1 MLIAAGH
8 LWVRGRSPEE
18 VRVKNII
25 AIWEGLS
32 VPRRVILIAAT
43 LGVFAAVLAIGR
55 AGTQPDLALLYAD
68 LDPATAGSVI
78 AALEAEGVAY
88 AVDGATI
95 RVDAARRDSLRM
107 TRAAQGLPAATGA
120 GYEILD
126 ALTGFGTTAQMF
138 DAAYWRAKEGELART
153 ILANP
158 AVRSARVH
166 IAAGTDSPFAA
177 AGQAT
182 ASVTV
187 MTAGGALSDDQ
198 ARAIRH
204 LVAAA
209 VRGMTVEAVT
219 VVDALTGRISGPEG
233 DSTLTAAADDRAAQ
247 IRAAVERL
255 LAARVGPGR
264 AVVEVNLD
272 LVTVREEITERV
284 IDPESRVE
292 ISSETEERTATSSQ
306 NEGQVTVASNLP
318 DGDAAPGPQEQS
330 QSSEE
335 RERVNYEVSQTERAI
350 LRLPGDIR
358 RMTVAVLVDGQEVTA
373 EDGAVTWQ
381 PRPDAELE
389 TLRELVA
396 SAVGID
402 EARGDVL
409 TLRSL
414 QFQPV
419 AIAGTLADAAA
430 APWLT
435 GADLMR
441 LAQIA
446 LVALV
451 AIVLGLFVVRPI
463 LAPRRLPAPPPL
475 ALGPIGAA
483 GGAMTGGATIDMPR
497 MSDGLT
503 GEITDAMPAARVI
516 DAEAETLSQDPVDRL
531 RRLIAERQTESVEV
545 LRSWLEREDQKA

>member
-1 MLIAAGH
+1 
-8 LWVRGRSPEE
+8 
-18 VRVKNII
+18 VKNII
-25 AIWEGLS
+25 AIWTGLS
-32 VPRRVILIAAT
+32 LSRRVILVAAT
-43 LGVFAAVLAIGR
+43 LGVFVAVLALGR
-55 AGTQPDLALLYAD
+55 AGARPELALLYAD

-78 AALEAEGVAY
+78 ASLEAEGVAY
-88 AVDGATI
+88 AVDGTSI
-95 RVDAARRDSLRM
+95 RVDAAERDSLRM
-107 TRAAQGLPAATGA
+107 TLAAQGLPAATGA

-126 ALTGFGTTAQMF
+126 SLTGFGTTAQMF

-153 ILANP
+153 ILGNP
-158 AVRSARVH
+158 LVRSARVH
-166 IAAGTDSPFAA
+166 IAAGSGSPFEA
-177 AGQAT
+177 AGQPT

-187 MTAGGALSDDQ
+187 LTHGAALSDDQ

-204 LVAAA
+204 LVASA
-209 VRGMTVEAVT
+209 VQGMTVEAVT
-219 VVDALTGRISGPEG
+219 VVDAMTGRISGAEAG
-233 DSTLTAAADDRAAQ
+233 QTLTAAADARAAQ
-247 IRAAVERL
+247 IRSAVERL
-255 LAARVGPGR
+255 LAARVGPGS

-292 ISSETEERTATSSQ
+292 ISSETEERTSTSSQ
-306 NEGQVTVASNLP
+306 SEGQVTVASNLP

-373 EDGAVTWQ
+373 ADGTVSWQ
-381 PRPDAELE
+381 PRPDEELS
-389 TLRELVA
+389 TLRDLVA

-402 EARGDVL
+402 ETRGDVL

-419 AIAGTLADAAA
+419 SAAGTLVEAGV
-430 APWLT
+430 APWLA
-435 GADLMR
+435 GVDVMR
-441 LAQIA
+441 LLQLA

-463 LAPRRLPAPPPL
+463 LVPRRLPPPL
-475 ALGPIGAA
+475 ALAGAA
-483 GGAMTGGATIDMPR
+483 GGSTPALAGSVVVTSRLPDGTPAGLAGGLTG
-497 MSDGLT
+497 GLT

-516 DAEAETLSQDPVDRL
+516 EAEAETLSQDPVDRL